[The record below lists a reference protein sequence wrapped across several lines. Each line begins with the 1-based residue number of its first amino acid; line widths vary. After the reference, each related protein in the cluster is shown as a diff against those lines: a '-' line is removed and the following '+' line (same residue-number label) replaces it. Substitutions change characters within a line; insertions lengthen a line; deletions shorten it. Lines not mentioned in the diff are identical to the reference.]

1 MVMKTLNEILR
12 ELQSEDLYESQED
25 ELVKEILKEI
35 DMWFED
41 ETEKQNWIETNL
53 RSKNK
58 SNE

>member
-1 MVMKTLNEILR
+1 MKTLNEILR